1 MKSLAKQLALVVFSL
16 SLLQIIIAGLIR
28 EGFLAETISNYEW
41 LESSSR
47 FILFPDPTITLSV
60 LVVSFCVWAILFWL
74 GQRTRKAPFSPPS
87 RPPQESFRQLVSL
100 RKNQES
106 KPGRPPK
113 SCTTTHHD
121 RVKVE
126 DKWRRLEEADKEA
139 IRAIV
144 SQGGLWETDIVAL
157 LETRGFLHPKAT
169 LASLAERVSFI
180 DCDYAGYHSIHP
192 EYHAQL
198 VSVLDTDNAEDS
210 L

>member
-1 MKSLAKQLALVVFSL
+1 MKNITKQLAFLLCFL
-16 SLLQIIIAGLIR
+16 SGIQVITAGLIR
-28 EGFLAETISNYEW
+28 QGFLAKSLSNQEW
-41 LESSSR
+41 IEPFFR
-47 FILFPDPTITLSV
+47 YILLPDPTITLLV
-60 LVVSFCVWAILFWL
+60 LVVSFCVWVLLRFL
-74 GQRTRKAPFSPPS
+74 GRTRQKTPSSPPS
-87 RPPQESFRQLVSL
+87 PPRPESVPQTRSL
-100 RKNQES
+100 P
-106 KPGRPPK
+106 KPKLSSPRYSQKSLTLPPK
-113 SCTTTHHD
+113 N

-126 DKWRRLEEADKEA
+126 EEWRRLEEADKEA

-157 LETRGFLHPKAT
+157 LENRGFLHPQAT
-169 LASLAERVSFI
+169 LEDLAERVSFV